1 MNTFITVLI
10 LTLPF
15 AAFAA
20 GTDCR
25 IKETAERY
33 EVVCEGE
40 PVKALASPPNV
51 NSEPLTRGKHRP
63 LGNRLEKERTV
74 RTKTIMEQRQQESDP
89 PSANGR

>member
-1 MNTFITVLI
+1 MNTFITLLI

-25 IKETAERY
+25 IKETAEKY

-40 PVKALASPPNV
+40 PVKALTPPSNV
-51 NSEPLTRGKHRP
+51 TIEPLTRGKHRP
-63 LGNRLEKERTV
+63 AGDRLEKERTV
-74 RTKTIMEQRQQESDP
+74 RTNMIKDQRQQESDS
-89 PSANGR
+89 PSEISR

>member
-1 MNTFITVLI
+1 MNTFMILLI

-20 GTDCR
+20 DTDCR
-25 IKETAERY
+25 IKETVERY

-40 PVKALASPPNV
+40 PVKALTSPSNV
-51 NSEPLTRGKHRP
+51 NTEPLTRGKHRP
-63 LGNRLEKERTV
+63 VGGRLEKERTV